1 MMKPAVPKVNRV
13 PCVRE
18 EFSSMAREEGNRSW
32 RENQC
37 HQALWDRGDLTSQ
50 LPSTGHLPSL
60 HRVLTHSQ
68 GNRWQGWASQG
79 WETGQRCPSWH
90 LGAVQKVKLDMIRM
104 NLGLLE
110 KRVWESLMSL
120 CKFILEKLSNY
131 LAHLMVMSLV
141 T

>member
-1 MMKPAVPKVNRV
+1 MLPS
-13 PCVRE
+13 
-18 EFSSMAREEGNRSW
+18 FSSFSPLEGVAGFDETHGSKGK
-32 RENQC
+32 QS
-37 HQALWDRGDLTSQ
+37 ALCAGGVLVDVKGGGKQELAGEPVPPGSLRQRDLTSQ

-110 KRVWESLMSL
+110 
-120 CKFILEKLSNY
+120 
-131 LAHLMVMSLV
+131 
-141 T
+141 